1 MNMTHLPELTIK
13 QYIKLA
19 IEGMHKMLDD
29 NNMGIP
35 LEKYT
40 DLLQSVKGIMF
51 YTGYMIGLGYHPE
64 LLKDLKEPL
73 EALSLEE
80 LEALVEE
87 ELQS

>member
-1 MNMTHLPELTIK
+1 MNMTHLPELNIK

-29 NNMGIP
+29 NNMDIF
-35 LEKYT
+35 LEEYT
-40 DLLQSVKGIMF
+40 DFLKSTEGSMF
-51 YTGYMIGLGYHPE
+51 NAGYMIGLGYHPDLLE
-64 LLKDLKEPL
+64 KLKDPL

-87 ELQS
+87 GLR

>member
-35 LEKYT
+35 LEEYT
-40 DLLQSVKGIMF
+40 DFLQSAEGSMF
-51 YTGYMIGLGYHPE
+51 TAGYIIGLDYHPD
-64 LLKDLKEPL
+64 LLGDLKEPL
-73 EALSLEE
+73 ESLSLEE